1 MLNLHTLKPAKGSRK
16 KGKRVGRGGKRG
28 SYSGRGM
35 KGQKA
40 RSGGKKGLQ
49 LKGLKKMIQSIPKKR
64 GFKSIHPKAD
74 IVNIKQL
81 DIKFKNDDKIT
92 PEILFKK
99 GLINKIKNKVKIL
112 GDGEL
117 TKKLIVEKCA
127 VSKSAK
133 EKIEKAGGKILSILT

>member
-1 MLNLHTLKPAKGSRK
+1 MLNLHNLKSTKGSRK
-16 KGKRVGRGGKRG
+16 KSKRIGRGGKRG

-64 GFKSIHPKAD
+64 GFKSMHPKLE

-81 DIKFKNDDKIT
+81 SVKFKDDDIIT
-92 PEILFKK
+92 PEILLKEK
-99 GLINKIKNKVKIL
+99 LVSKIKNGVKIL
-112 GDGEL
+112 GNGEL
-117 TKKLIVEKCA
+117 KKKLIIKGCA
-127 VSKSAK
+127 ISKFAK
-133 EKIEKAGGKILSILT
+133 DKIEKAGGKVE